1 MDSLDVFIPNRDAP
15 TFYPLRSYLRVP
27 PASVA
32 EKYIAMLTAPGD
44 LVIDPFA
51 CTPTIAQVAQ
61 TLGRR
66 AIAVES
72 NPLWSWLA
80 RAMATQHNAPEI
92 DAAFAR
98 LGDALKDDVPLRAH
112 IDQLY
117 ATQCAACHQWTPA
130 DYFIHARDAGPI
142 QRHYTCVHCG
152 ATRDDSAAED
162 DLKRAKTFE
171 PRGFHFHFAFERV
184 APAENLHA
192 ERIRKILDTYTP
204 RNLYAL
210 VTLTIKIDA
219 LFRAGRE
226 REILFLLL
234 LHLLDRGTS
243 FYTNASP
250 ETIAQLTTHK
260 QFVEFNLWREMERAA
275 RALGRESLALDPADS
290 ALQVVQSETPRGFV
304 GRGSARTLVGEI
316 PNETAALTLAAPPSR
331 RLAVWVLSYCWGAWI
346 LGRAAVQSLV
356 PFLDSD
362 KTDAAWERRWYFD
375 SLTASLNAIAKLSR
389 SDARAVFVFIE
400 AWHEAIEALLLTAS
414 AKFDL
419 ENFLF
424 QPRLDEVPRSEFD
437 DIRGD
442 YRIVFAKRERV
453 PREKLSDP
461 ELEKKIR
468 TAALDG
474 GKEILTR
481 RGEPL
486 AFSWLHHAAY
496 ARLAHA
502 GLLTQAVD
510 RHIKTSPGRFVFQTV
525 REGLSEGYAH
535 DFDHYESPGQFVWL
549 RRAPADPPLID
560 RVDDA
565 VRELLS
571 RGAPMA
577 RQELE
582 DEIYRKFSGDL
593 TPEAGLIEL
602 CANAYADERDG
613 AWRWRAGDIHAE
625 RSRAFDLLVQLGE
638 RVEYAVERGS
648 QPFDLAWKL
657 DRDVAHGFIWR
668 DRASFAD
675 LARIHVAPAR
685 GYLVIPEAQV
695 SLLQAKVRRLPHLA
709 DAFREAG
716 WDFVRVPFVEKI
728 LQTEKIERHDVMLM
742 AGLVPPVAEEKAQL
756 ELF

>member
-1 MDSLDVFIPNRDAP
+1 MDSLDVFIPSRDAL
-15 TFYPLRSYLRVP
+15 TFYPLRSYLRAP
-27 PASVA
+27 PAGVA
-32 EKYIAMLTAPGD
+32 EEYIAGLTTPGD

-51 CTPTIAQVAQ
+51 CTPTIAHVAQ

-72 NPLWSWLA
+72 NPLWGWLA
-80 RAMATQHNAPEI
+80 RAMATRPSAQEI

-98 LGDALKDDVPLRAH
+98 LGDALKDDAPLRSH

-117 ATQCAACHQWTPA
+117 ATQCSVCHQLTPA

-142 QRHYTCVHCG
+142 QRHYTCIHCG
-152 ATRDDSAAED
+152 ETRDDPATED
-162 DLKRAKTFE
+162 DLKRTKPFE
-171 PRGFHFHFAFERV
+171 PRGFHFHFAFERI
-184 APAENLHA
+184 APAENLYA

-243 FYTNASP
+243 FYPSASP

-260 QFVEFNLWREMERAA
+260 QFVEFNLWREMEEAV
-275 RALGRESLALDPADS
+275 RALGRGSPALDPADS
-290 ALQVVQSETPRGFV
+290 ALQVVQSETPRVFV
-304 GRGSARTLVGEI
+304 GRSSARTLVGEI
-316 PNETAALTLAAPPSR
+316 PNETAVLILTAPPSR
-331 RLAVWVLSYCWGAWI
+331 RLAVWALSYCWGAWI

-356 PFLDSD
+356 PFLDSE
-362 KTDAAWERRWYFD
+362 KTDSTWERRWYFD
-375 SLTASLNAIAKLSR
+375 SLLASLNAIAKLLR
-389 SDARAVFVFIE
+389 ADARAAFVFTE
-400 AWHEAIEALLLTAS
+400 SWHETIEALLLAAS

-419 ENFLF
+419 ETFLF
-424 QPRLDEVPRSEFD
+424 QPRLDEFPRSEFD

-453 PREKLSDP
+453 LREKLSDP

-468 TAALDG
+468 AAALDG
-474 GKEILTR
+474 GKEVLMR

-496 ARLAHA
+496 ARLARA
-502 GLLTQAVD
+502 ELLTQAVD
-510 RHIKTSPGRFVFQTV
+510 RRMKTSPGRFVFQTV

-535 DFDHYESPGQFVWL
+535 DFDHYERPGQFVWL
-549 RRAPADPPLID
+549 RRTPADPPLID

-565 VRELLS
+565 VREILS
-571 RGAPMA
+571 RGTPIS
-577 RQELE
+577 RQGLE
-582 DEIYRKFSGDL
+582 DEIYRKFPGDL

-602 CANAYADERDG
+602 CANAYADERDET
-613 AWRWRAGDIHAE
+613 WSRRVGDIDAE
-625 RSRAFDLLVQLGE
+625 RSRAFDLLAQLGE
-638 RVEYAVERGS
+638 RVEYAVERGIK
-648 QPFDLAWKL
+648 PFDLIWKS
-657 DRDVAHGFIWR
+657 DGAIAQGFIWR
-668 DRASFAD
+668 ARASFAD
-675 LARIHVAPAR
+675 LVRIHIAPVR

-695 SLLQAKVRRLPHLA
+695 PLLQAKVRRLPHLA

-728 LQTEKIERHDVMLM
+728 LQTEKIERHDVVLI
-742 AGLVPPVAEEKAQL
+742 AGLVPPVAEEKTQL